1 MFCKKNFNKLFF
13 LTLILLILSK
23 ISVYAQEFP
32 LDKQK
37 RDSEIWTYTNISY
50 DFEGDSYLF
59 GRLHTQS
66 LGKAKSL
73 LTYKQYRVGYAQFI
87 QKNLHLGV
95 FLQND
100 KENTITY
107 RFFLKHRSKISKVY
121 FDKQISLEFLKY
133 AKPQFDD
140 FEQGRLWFGLS
151 YPFKLGEKKQ
161 FYPQISYEIF
171 KNLDKADILQHQRKI
186 DRTRLRFDLA
196 YEFSSKVKLS
206 FFALKETNYY
216 FALAQFK
223 LDSNGQMIETKPK
236 RRLNLIRPVYGFS
249 LYFTLGKLQSSFD
262 FLP

>member
-13 LTLILLILSK
+13 LILILLIISK
-23 ISVYAQEFP
+23 ISILAQEFP

-37 RDSEIWTYTNISY
+37 RDFEIWTHTNISY
-50 DFEGDSYLF
+50 NFEGGSYLF

-66 LGKAKSL
+66 LGKAKSFL
-73 LTYKQYRVGYAQFI
+73 NHKQYRVGYAQLI
-87 QKNLHLGV
+87 QKKLHLGG

-100 KENTITY
+100 KENTFTY
-107 RFFLKHRSKISKVY
+107 RLFLKHRSKISKVY

-133 AKPQFDD
+133 AKPQFDN

-161 FYPQISYEIF
+161 FYPQLSYEIF
-171 KNLDKADILQHQRKI
+171 KTLDKAEVLQNQRKI

-196 YEFSSKVKLS
+196 YEFSPKVKLS
-206 FFALKETNYY
+206 LFALRETSYY
-216 FALAQFK
+216 FALAQFA
-223 LDSNGQMIETKPK
+223 LDNTGQMIQKKPE
-236 RRLNLIRPVYGFS
+236 RRLNLLRPVYGFS
-249 LYFTLGKLQSSFD
+249 LYLTFGKLQNGFN